1 MSSFNEI
8 LQQVNSKRLWRGAAL
23 LALAAFSSPVFVLT
37 LAPVYGSAPS
47 HIFHGYGVAITAA
60 IGWFLKDHIQQLSN
74 RRAVYLVP
82 VLAFW
87 YPTIQYFLHQQSSA
101 FGNPTGAI
109 ITEVFAFYP
118 FVLLS
123 VACAGRLVQSGL
135 NLDRYGDL
143 AKEHVPL
150 IGSYVVYAV
159 SEKIAKSFIAKCIG
173 SFWLFSSTGFQFLV
187 AIVCS
192 AVIPSKWLLLAIPS
206 ILFTLTSNVHLPLG
220 GTTSALNSALHEE
233 GFALVDRQ
241 ESSTGYI
248 SVLDN
253 LEDGFRVMR
262 CDHSLLGGQWT
273 KTYRNYKPK
282 VQDPIYAVFS
292 LLEAVRLAET
302 GHGHPRVDADSKA
315 LVIGLGVGTTPA
327 ALIAHGIE
335 TTIVEIDPIVHKF
348 ASKYFHLPSNHIA
361 AIEDAT
367 LFVNRALK
375 SPQPTQYDY
384 IVHDVFTGGAE
395 PIELFSIEFLEGLNS
410 LLKLDGVIA
419 INYAGDLSLY
429 PAALTVR
436 TIEAVFPSCRM
447 FREDAGDEANGD
459 FANMV
464 IFCKKSSDT
473 PLRFRDPVPA
483 DFLDSKFRE
492 TYLVPKHEIDP
503 AIFKGVKG
511 GQSVLR
517 AKDTGKLY
525 RWQDQGALEHWGIMR
540 KVLPA
545 SVWEN
550 W

>member
-1 MSSFNEI
+1 
-8 LQQVNSKRLWRGAAL
+8 
-23 LALAAFSSPVFVLT
+23 
-37 LAPVYGSAPS
+37 
-47 HIFHGYGVAITAA
+47 
-60 IGWFLKDHIQQLSN
+60 
-74 RRAVYLVP
+74 
-82 VLAFW
+82 
-87 YPTIQYFLHQQSSA
+87 
-101 FGNPTGAI
+101 
-109 ITEVFAFYP
+109 
-118 FVLLS
+118 
-123 VACAGRLVQSGL
+123 
-135 NLDRYGDL
+135 
-143 AKEHVPL
+143 
-150 IGSYVVYAV
+150 
-159 SEKIAKSFIAKCIG
+159 
-173 SFWLFSSTGFQFLV
+173 
-187 AIVCS
+187 
-192 AVIPSKWLLLAIPS
+192 
-206 ILFTLTSNVHLPLG
+206 
-220 GTTSALNSALHEE
+220 
-233 GFALVDRQ
+233 
-241 ESSTGYI
+241 
-248 SVLDN
+248 
-253 LEDGFRVMR
+253 
-262 CDHSLLGGQWT
+262 
-273 KTYRNYKPK
+273 
-282 VQDPIYAVFS
+282 
-292 LLEAVRLAET
+292 
-302 GHGHPRVDADSKA
+302 
-315 LVIGLGVGTTPA
+315 VGTTPA

-419 INYAGDLSLY
+419 IVRQPLTSLSAPHLTNYKQNYAGDLSLY